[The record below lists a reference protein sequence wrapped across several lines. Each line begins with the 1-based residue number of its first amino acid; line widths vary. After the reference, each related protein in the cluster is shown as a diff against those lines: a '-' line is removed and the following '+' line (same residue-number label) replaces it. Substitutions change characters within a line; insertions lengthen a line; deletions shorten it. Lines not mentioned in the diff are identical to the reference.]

1 MSYNTD
7 TIHADNAVGEATLSL
22 CLDSGIRCALELFA
36 HLRLLG
42 VSFDAA
48 AHAARDAKHSGLV
61 V

>member
-1 MSYNTD
+1 MLTTD
-7 TIHADNAVGEATLSL
+7 TNHADHAVGEATLSL

-48 AHAARDAKHSGLV
+48 CNAARAAKHEGLV